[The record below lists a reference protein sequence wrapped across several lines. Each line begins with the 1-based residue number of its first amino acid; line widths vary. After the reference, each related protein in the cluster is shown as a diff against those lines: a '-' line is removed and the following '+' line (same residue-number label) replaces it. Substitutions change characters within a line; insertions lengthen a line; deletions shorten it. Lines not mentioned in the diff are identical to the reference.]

1 MKKIVEP
8 LIISKYVQKYNLDKL
23 LGINIS
29 NCLELLFFKKGEHIC
44 IDGEPIDYLLFF
56 IKSKAKIYTALK
68 NGRNTL
74 ICFYNPFKL
83 IGELEII
90 KSEPAISSIHV
101 VEDSYCLGIPIKIV
115 NENLVKDINFMRL
128 ISESLGEKLKKLSKN
143 SSINLNYPLE
153 NRIASFIIAS
163 KNTSKKNGKE
173 ILIFNENLMEV
184 AELLGTSYRH
194 LLRSLKA
201 LCEKKI
207 IIKNEMHY
215 EVLDYN
221 KLLAISSDLYRE

>member
-1 MKKIVEP
+1 MKKIVKP
-8 LIISKYVQKYNLDKL
+8 LMINEYIQEYNIDSFFNN
-23 LGINIS
+23 NIS
-29 NCLELLFFKKGEHIC
+29 NYVELLLFKKGEHIC
-44 IDGEPIDYLLFF
+44 IEGEPIDYLLFF
-56 IKSKAKIYTALK
+56 IKGKAKIYTTLK

-74 ICFYNPFKL
+74 VCFYNPFKL

-90 KSEPAISSIHV
+90 ISEPAISSIQV
-101 VEDSYCLGIPIKIV
+101 VEDSFCLGIPIKIV
-115 NENLVKDINFMRL
+115 NENLITDIKFIRL
-128 ISESLGEKLKKLSKN
+128 VSESLGEKLKKLSKN

-163 KNTSKKNGKE
+163 RNTLKRNGKE
-173 ILIFNENLMEV
+173 ILIFNENLTEV

-215 EVLDYN
+215 EVLDYD
-221 KLLAISSDLYRE
+221 KLLAISSDLYRQ